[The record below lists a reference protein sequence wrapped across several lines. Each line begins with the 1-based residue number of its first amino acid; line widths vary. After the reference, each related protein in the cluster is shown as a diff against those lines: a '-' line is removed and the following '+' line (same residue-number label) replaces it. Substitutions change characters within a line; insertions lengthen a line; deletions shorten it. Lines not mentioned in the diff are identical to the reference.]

1 MAVVTMLQLIFS
13 QHFLGQFVAST
24 YGRGD
29 LLWMVLDLR
38 IATQA
43 SLVNPERRCQYW
55 SGGGGATEGLWG
67 VT

>member
-1 MAVVTMLQLIFS
+1 
-13 QHFLGQFVAST
+13 
-24 YGRGD
+24 
-29 LLWMVLDLR
+29 MVLDLR